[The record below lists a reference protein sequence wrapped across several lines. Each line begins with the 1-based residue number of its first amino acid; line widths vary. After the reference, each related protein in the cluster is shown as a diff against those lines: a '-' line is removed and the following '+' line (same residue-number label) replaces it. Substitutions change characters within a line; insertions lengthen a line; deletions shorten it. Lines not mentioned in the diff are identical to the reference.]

1 MSKDTI
7 TEKID
12 RDLVKALKSRDKLR
26 VDTLRMLKSALK
38 NKQIERGGEL
48 ERDQEI
54 GVISGYARKCRES
67 IDEFRRGGRED
78 LLSRAEDELVVV
90 MEYMPQQLGE
100 DEIRKELEK
109 VIADTGASSPRDLG
123 RVMGIMMGR
132 FKGRVDGGEV
142 RQIALDLLEE

>member
-12 RDLVKALKSRDKLR
+12 RDLVKALKSRDRLR
-26 VDTLRMLKSALK
+26 VDTLRMMKSALK
-38 NKQIERGGEL
+38 NKQLERGEKL
-48 ERDQEI
+48 ERDKEI
-54 GVISGYARKCRES
+54 EVISGYARKCRES

-78 LLSRAEDELVVV
+78 LLSRAEDELEVV
-90 MEYMPQQLGE
+90 MEYMPRQLSE

>member
-12 RDLVKALKSRDKLR
+12 RDLVKALKSRDRLR

-38 NKQIERGGEL
+38 NKQLERGEEL

-54 GVISGYARKCRES
+54 GVVSGYARKCRES

-78 LLSRAEDELVVV
+78 LLSRAEDELEVV
-90 MEYMPQQLGE
+90 MEYMPQQLSE

-123 RVMGIMMGR
+123 KVMGMMMGR

>member
-7 TEKID
+7 TAKID
-12 RDLVKALKSRDKLR
+12 QDLVKALKSRDRLR

-38 NKQIERGGEL
+38 NKQLETGDEL
-48 ERDQEI
+48 DRDQEI
-54 GVISGYARKCRES
+54 AVISSYARKCKES

-78 LLSRAEDELVVV
+78 LLSRAEDELEVV

-100 DEIRKELEK
+100 DEIREELKK
-109 VIADTGASSPRDLG
+109 VLADTGASSPRDLG
-123 RVMGIMMGR
+123 KVMGIMMGK

-142 RQIALDLLEE
+142 RQVALDLLEE